1 MRPTINREYSMAEDM
16 SEAIHGKLLLDINE
30 TAELLGL
37 GRSHVYRYVL
47 RGELRSLKLGR
58 RRKISIESL
67 HEFIRNLQAEED
79 AER

>member
-1 MRPTINREYSMAEDM
+1 MAEDM